1 MGLIKEKNKIKKTE
15 ESTILIYKPL
25 FDEKHN
31 ILLKRYPLNRWQG
44 KSGIIKFSSKKDQL
58 NKMDKK
64 GFRYFIHKD
73 NLILKNSLIPQV
85 YFYSVADIFKEKQE
99 TSKRLVDIVIA
110 FMALLILFP
119 VFILIAYK
127 VRKNLG
133 SPIFFYQKRPGKNGK
148 LFKMIKFRSMR
159 NVVDQEGNPLPDK
172 FRITTFGQKL
182 RSSSLDE
189 MPQLINVLKG
199 DMSIVGPRPQMKE
212 FLKHYTEEQMRRH
225 EVKPGMT
232 GLAQVSGRN
241 NLSWEEKFELDVQ
254 YVEQYNIW
262 LDFKIMFKTAKVML
276 SQEGINAPGQEVGA
290 ARFSE
295 KNITDTS
302 VFTKEVK

>member
-127 VRKNLG
+127 VRKIWVPPF
-133 SPIFFYQKRPGKNGK
+133 SFIKND
-148 LFKMIKFRSMR
+148 LVKMV
-159 NVVDQEGNPLPDK
+159 NY
-172 FRITTFGQKL
+172 
-182 RSSSLDE
+182 
-189 MPQLINVLKG
+189 LK
-199 DMSIVGPRPQMKE
+199 
-212 FLKHYTEEQMRRH
+212 
-225 EVKPGMT
+225 
-232 GLAQVSGRN
+232 
-241 NLSWEEKFELDVQ
+241 
-254 YVEQYNIW
+254 
-262 LDFKIMFKTAKVML
+262 
-276 SQEGINAPGQEVGA
+276 
-290 ARFSE
+290 
-295 KNITDTS
+295 
-302 VFTKEVK
+302 